1 MPKAGGIVPGG
12 SMQIR
17 GKVTVLLALL
27 FTALIV
33 AQWQIEQHQILPRFV
48 ALERDSARTDMQR
61 VAMALQRE
69 QQALMSRTGDWANW
83 YDLWQYAGGHNPKFA
98 KSNLTNDAFVS
109 THVDYLAVVDR
120 NGHILWRHGPIFES
134 GQTIALRFK
143 KDDQLEPAWQQAISR
158 GERVSGLVA
167 TDRGVLITAACP
179 ILDGSG
185 HSVPHGMVV
194 MGWLLN
200 AAELQRLGT
209 QAQVQLDMKLWGD
222 EPVGDPRLDK
232 TLASGESLISETDS
246 STRIERSFA
255 NLSGVPL
262 VVLGIRIPRAISQQ
276 GSDAVRY
283 SMRMLAGAAA
293 IVLLALFLI
302 LRRTVLD
309 PLSGVIRHAQRI
321 AKSNDLSARLRET
334 RRDEIGA
341 LARVVD
347 DMLERLDNSR
357 RELAKRSFESGVAE
371 NARGILHNLGNAMTP
386 LSVNIDGIRQSLDG
400 IPANDI
406 LGALDE
412 LRLNADDDPGRR
424 QDLEQFVRL
433 GAFQAAHAL
442 LDFGTRLDDV
452 AEQTQVVQAVLA
464 EQRRHQQG
472 DPVRQSITPAE
483 LVARSLRQI
492 APVFRDRLDVQVS
505 SDLAAEATLWLP
517 STTLGMVIANLA
529 QNSAEAA
536 NQSGLGHV
544 RLRFD
549 MSVAAT
555 AMGDALKLIVSDDGP
570 GVSADQTAHL
580 FQKGYSTKP
589 QASNSGLGL
598 HWCANT
604 MHAMGGSISAR
615 NNESGR
621 GLQFEILV
629 PLQEDSQTNEQAA

>member
-1 MPKAGGIVPGG
+1 
-12 SMQIR
+12 MQIR

-27 FTALIV
+27 FTVLIV
-33 AQWQIEQHQILPRFV
+33 AQWQIEQHQVLPRFV

-69 QQALMSRTGDWANW
+69 QQSLMTRTGDWANW

-98 KSNLTNDAFVS
+98 RANLTNDAFVS
-109 THVDYLAVVDR
+109 THVDYLAVVSR
-120 NGHILWRHGPIFES
+120 NGHILWKHGPISES
-134 GQTIALRFK
+134 GQTIALRIN

-158 GERVSGLVA
+158 DERVSGLVA

-185 HSVPHGMVV
+185 HSEPHGIVV

-209 QAQVQLDMKLWGD
+209 QAQVELDMRLWRD
-222 EPVGDPRLDK
+222 QPVGNARVASAP
-232 TLASGESLISETDS
+232 ASGQSLITETS
-246 STRIERSFA
+246 TATRIERSFA

-262 VVLGIRIPRAISQQ
+262 VVMGIRIPRAISHQ

-283 SMRMLAGAAA
+283 SMQMLAGAAA

-309 PLSGVIRHAQRI
+309 PLSRVIRHAQRI
-321 AKSNDLSARLRET
+321 AKSNDLSARLREA

-341 LARVVD
+341 LARVFD
-347 DMLERLDNSR
+347 DMLERLDDSR
-357 RELAKRSFESGVAE
+357 RELAARSFESGVAE

-386 LSVNIDGIRQSLDG
+386 LSVNIDGIRESLDG
-400 IPANDI
+400 IPVNDI
-406 LGALDE
+406 LSALDE
-412 LRLNADDDPGRR
+412 LRLNAGDDPERR
-424 QDLEQFVRL
+424 RDLEQFVRL

-442 LDFGTRLDDV
+442 LEFGTRLDGV

-492 APVFRDRLDVQVS
+492 SPVFRDRLEVQLT

-536 NQSGLGHV
+536 NQSGLERV

-549 MSVAAT
+549 VSIVAT

-570 GVSADQTAHL
+570 GVSADQMTHL

-589 QASNSGLGL
+589 HASNSGLGL

-604 MHAMGGSISAR
+604 MRAMGGSICAR
-615 NNESGR
+615 DNASGP
-621 GLQFEILV
+621 GLQFEIQV
-629 PLQEDSQTNEQAA
+629 PLQEDLRTNERAA